1 MANKITDI
9 TPEYIEENYRLIRLG
24 LAAGSRDL
32 LDGKVSGKVFLESC
46 KLNEVN
52 FGKYIEDVLT
62 RIMHGETPDA
72 TFLPNIYTPSQ
83 ANQHSVA

>member
-32 LDGKVSGKVFLESC
+32 LDGKVSGKVFLESM
-46 KLNEVN
+46 KTLVRFLEQTRAEEQLMKVN
-52 FGKYIEDVLT
+52 WKGIIDKIEQNPE
-62 RIMHGETPDA
+62 GE
-72 TFLPNIYTPSQ
+72 
-83 ANQHSVA
+83 